1 VLWSIIQI
9 LRNPWVTKSIS
20 LGFFFTQYLLCSVKG
35 CWYLEMNLL
44 RFKVQLYQVV
54 IFLWIKSF
62 IPSEPQSLIH
72 KMGLIPYIVWVTVD
86 IAEELVWWMCSKN
99 LTCFYNSTMPE
110 GVFSNY
116 CVVLILVA
124 VLLLVIELGKIFA
137 EILLMEIT
145 SLLLLLSWV
154 LESLDDNWECLC

>member
-1 VLWSIIQI
+1 
-9 LRNPWVTKSIS
+9 
-20 LGFFFTQYLLCSVKG
+20 
-35 CWYLEMNLL
+35 
-44 RFKVQLYQVV
+44 
-54 IFLWIKSF
+54 
-62 IPSEPQSLIH
+62 
-72 KMGLIPYIVWVTVD
+72 
-86 IAEELVWWMCSKN
+86 
-99 LTCFYNSTMPE
+99 MPE